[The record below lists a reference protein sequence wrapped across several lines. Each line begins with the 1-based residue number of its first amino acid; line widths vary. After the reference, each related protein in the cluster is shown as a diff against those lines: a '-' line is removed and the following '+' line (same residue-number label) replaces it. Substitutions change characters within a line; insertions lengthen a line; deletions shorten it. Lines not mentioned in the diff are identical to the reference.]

1 MIALRPTLTLGDRIP
16 GFSNTYRDVESEKVV
31 PVPHV
36 GNPGLF
42 GRQFEPAGFPK
53 EVADL
58 VPQPF
63 RLLSTGSV

>member
-1 MIALRPTLTLGDRIP
+1 MLVIALRPTLILGTNFPDLP
-16 GFSNTYRDVESEKVV
+16 NTYRDVEAEEVV

-36 GNPGLF
+36 GDPGLF

-58 VPQPF
+58 VP
-63 RLLSTGSV
+63 